1 MTDAIAVIK
10 TEHRNL
16 MRVVNLFDI
25 VMRAAAPGDGEGE
38 GERRAPDFA
47 LLDAIVEYLQTF
59 TDRYHHP
66 KEDRFLF
73 RALRARDP
81 DAGPILD
88 ELERE
93 HEGCYGATA
102 GLKEALEAYRAGRPG
117 AAERFAAA
125 AATYRDLQLRHV
137 QKEEGIVI
145 PMATRALT
153 PEDWR
158 VIDAAFADNRD
169 PLFSDDAQESA
180 RALYSRIVHLAPA
193 PHGLGEPR

>member
-1 MTDAIAVIK
+1 MTDAISVIK
-10 TEHRNL
+10 SEHRTL

-25 VMRAAAPGDGEGE
+25 VMRDAGRGA
-38 GERRAPDFA
+38 APDFA
-47 LLDAIVEYLQTF
+47 LLDAIVDYLRTF
-59 TDRYHHP
+59 TDRHHHP

-73 RALRARDP
+73 KALRARDP
-81 DAGPILD
+81 DSHPILD

-93 HEGCYGATA
+93 HEGCYAATA
-102 GLKEALEAYRAGRPG
+102 ALQDTLAAFRAGVPG
-117 AAERFAAA
+117 AGDRFAAA
-125 AATYRDLQLRHV
+125 ATTYRNLQLRHL

-145 PMATRALT
+145 PMASRALT

-180 RALYSRIVHLAPA
+180 RILYSRIVQLAPA
-193 PHGLGEPR
+193 PHGLAEPR